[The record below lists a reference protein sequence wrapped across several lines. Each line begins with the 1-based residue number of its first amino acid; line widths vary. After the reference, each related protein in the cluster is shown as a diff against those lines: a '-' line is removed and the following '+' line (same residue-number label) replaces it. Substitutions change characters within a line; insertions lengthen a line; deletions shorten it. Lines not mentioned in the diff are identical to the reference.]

1 MRLPK
6 IRTHSDRPGVS
17 ALRLGSQGYGESMP
31 MVDESMEEGWEKNR
45 RVDFLIDEREDLKR

>member
-1 MRLPK
+1 
-6 IRTHSDRPGVS
+6 
-17 ALRLGSQGYGESMP
+17 MP